1 MARTLSSSVIK
12 KFNGYEFIKQNLA
25 RKEKTDFTAIDIVH
39 EPIYDENLPIPYFFT
54 SQIQLA
60 YRSYIGR
67 FKNGKEEIVHYAVKQ
82 CHYCQNSFKKNNE
95 AMKNHMTVCAG
106 KEGIIYVFDNGQI
119 VNFQDNF
126 KFLGDI
132 PFTVYFDFETTTS
145 NSAFSDPKMYVIRYC
160 QI

>member
-1 MARTLSSSVIK
+1 MTRTLSSSVIK

-25 RKEKTDFTAIDIVH
+25 RKEKTDFTAIDIVY
-39 EPIYDENLPIPYFFT
+39 EPIYDENLPIPCFFT

-145 NSAFSDPKMYVIRYC
+145 NSAFSDPKMYVISYC